1 MTASAAGGLESVCSQ
16 FPTYDEGKSWKK
28 SWTVLDTEL
37 IVLDS
42 PAAVPFFGHD
52 PAAIDDATETG
63 EWAPG
68 CALARR
74 FGRAGGGGEQATR
87 CLPAET
93 VSGAGRFGGPNLNGK
108 NENKKQTPLR
118 VYNTH

>member
-1 MTASAAGGLESVCSQ
+1 MALCGEAALSGARVRFAGSSA
-16 FPTYDEGKSWKK
+16 
-28 SWTVLDTEL
+28 
-37 IVLDS
+37 IV
-42 PAAVPFFGHD
+42 AARSIARSIERDLPLYEI
-52 PAAIDDATETG
+52 PDAETG

-87 CLPAET
+87 CLPAGT